1 VRFFDRSLDECE
13 PLDPVKYENAVT
25 FEHREI
31 GGQAGFSGQAIQ
43 SWLTYHPK
51 ANFP

>member
-25 FEHREI
+25 FERGEI
-31 GGQAGFSGQAIQ
+31 GGQAGFGGQAIQ
-43 SWLTYHPK
+43 SRLTHHPK
-51 ANFP
+51 TNFP